1 MSNTF
6 KILKHYKWQRCHIVR
21 VSMCHVD
28 LWVTILVTI
37 FLTFGKYELLGRSLR
52 FKIYLCLHLEV
63 FKIIF
68 LFILWEFHTDIRCI
82 VIICSFHFFL
92 DLLYLLPTPTDFQL
106 YSFLFYYF
114 ILFNLYIVSLCIPD
128 SNSQRST
135 CLPMVGLKVYKISL
149 LDFLRTCT
157 LNSFT

>member
-1 MSNTF
+1 MS
-6 KILKHYKWQRCHIVR
+6 
-21 VSMCHVD
+21 S
-28 LWVTILVTI
+28 
-37 FLTFGKYELLGRSLR
+37 LLLFICFALLMTEPRTLYMFIKCSPAQEP
-52 FKIYLCLHLEV
+52 F
-63 FKIIF
+63 FNIIF

-114 ILFNLYIVSLCIPD
+114 ILFNLYIVSLCISD